1 MNKSQGFT
9 LIELMIV
16 VAIIGIL
23 AAIASPA
30 YQDYTIRSQVAGALA
45 DIAPG
50 KTTFESQ
57 LITNNLTT
65 TDVKDIG
72 LRSSTQRCSLIDM
85 NSGQTGFIRC
95 KIQGHPLVNG
105 QTITLQRNASNVW
118 LCQAAGIDHRYKPPY
133 CL

>member
-23 AAIASPA
+23 ASIAFAA
-30 YQDYTIRSQVAGALA
+30 YQDYTIRSQVAGGLA
-45 DIAPG
+45 DITPG

-57 LITNNLTT
+57 LVTNNLTT

-72 LRSSTQRCSLIDM
+72 LRPSTQRCSLIDM
-85 NSGQTGFIRC
+85 GSGETGYIRC
-95 KIQGHPLVNG
+95 TIQGHPIING
-105 QTITLQRNASNVW
+105 QTITLQRNTSNVW
-118 LCQAAGIDHRYKPPY
+118 LCQAAGIDSRYKPPY
-133 CL
+133 CQ